1 MTLTSK
7 PAFSQPEPIKQ
18 FPLTKDQTQQSNA
31 YQWTVKA
38 QLPVEYTIVESP
50 DLFAPE
56 NGDILLGGEGAQPNQ
71 PIRRFIVIDE
81 PVYRL
86 HGERIHRYFQ
96 AHGVEY
102 RILPLPI
109 SEEKKD
115 MDAVFRILEELISFD
130 ILRRDE
136 PLIAIGGGVLL
147 DIAGYAAGNYRRGI
161 PYIRVPTNLLAL
173 VDASVGVKT
182 GVNFQ
187 GFRNRVGSYYP
198 PLIAFLDK
206 TFLRTVDTRHIC
218 NGLGEILKIG
228 LVKDR
233 ELFELL
239 EKHGTSLITEKFQG
253 PSVPDIVI
261 RRAIQGMVEE
271 LEPNLWE
278 KQLERL
284 VDFGHSFSPLIE
296 MRALPELLHGEA
308 VALDL
313 AFSSV
318 LASQRGLL
326 NSVELERVFD
336 VMKILRLPTSH
347 PLFCK
352 PDLLYEAL
360 EDTVKHRNGLQRLPL
375 PTGIGSARFFNDITF
390 EEIEM
395 AACAL
400 KER

>member
-1 MTLTSK
+1 MPSYIKINQPQTS
-7 PAFSQPEPIKQ
+7 QE
-18 FPLTKDQTQQSNA
+18 N
-31 YQWTVKA
+31 KA
-38 QLPVEYTIVESP
+38 RNWSVNTSLGVNYKIVESK
-50 DLFAPE
+50 DLFAIE
-56 NGDILLGGEGAQPNQ
+56 NRNLLFLDGKPSKL
-71 PIRRFIVIDE
+71 PIRRLVVIDE
-81 PVYRL
+81 KVYSLYR
-86 HGERIHRYFQ
+86 EPIHEYFD
-96 AHGVEY
+96 AHAVEL

-109 SEEKKD
+109 SEPEKNWG
-115 MDAVFRILEELISFD
+115 AVERILEELDAFK

-147 DIAGYAAGNYRRGI
+147 DIAGLAANLYRRGI

-173 VDASVGVKT
+173 VDASVGAKT

-187 GFRNRVGSYYP
+187 GYRNRIGTYYP
-198 PLIAFLDK
+198 PLVAFLDK
-206 TFLRTVDTRHIC
+206 TFLRTVDTRQIC

-239 EKHGTSLITEKFQG
+239 EKHGDLLVTKRFQG
-253 PSVPDIVI
+253 PGVPDLVI
-261 RRAIQGMVEE
+261 QRAIQGMVEE

-284 VDFGHSFSPLIE
+284 VDFGHSFSPVIE

-318 LASQRGLL
+318 LAFQRGLL
-326 NSVELERVFD
+326 NSLDLDRVFKT
-336 VMKILRLPTSH
+336 MKILRLPTTH

-352 PDLLYEAL
+352 PALLYEAL
-360 EDTVKHRNGLQRLPL
+360 EETVKHRNGLQRLPL
-375 PTGIGSARFFNDITF
+375 PTGIGSARFFNDVTF

-395 AACAL
+395 AASTL
-400 KER
+400 KQR